1 MAARI
6 RDRAGPRLIP
16 LTLAALAF
24 GIVATLIV
32 AGLFVARSVRA
43 LEVGLT
49 GARTAEDI
57 GDAASLLRV
66 RVAAAEVAERDYLL
80 SGASADLAHFRNV
93 AGAARSE
100 LARFEASA
108 RRNAWADSRVALLG
122 EHGAARL
129 AALAEEVDRFG
140 AQGGRALGRVLPEQS
155 LAADRTAAGA
165 FEVAATAVMREA
177 AAAQQRAMASF
188 RAHQR
193 WIALEALI
201 AALVSAAFFGVAA
214 LGLLVG
220 RDRLVAAKERLRRQ
234 TARLT
239 AMADHIRDGVAVFGP
254 DDRLLLWN
262 QAFFPTSG
270 FPPSLERVGTPFAR
284 FAVAAADWFPPLLG
298 EPRPQGEPIVAEMQ
312 RHGRVLEVWRSALT
326 DGGQIVA
333 IADISKRVEAE
344 QMVRQVQKMDALG
357 QLTGGIAHDMNNLL
371 QVISANLEQL
381 GQRLPAETGIRM
393 RLDAAMAGVARGAN
407 LTRHLLAFARR
418 QPLTTEVIDPGVL
431 LRGTVELLRRT
442 LGETYEVR
450 LALDEEEESWLVRT
464 DPQQLENAV
473 LNLALNARDAM
484 PGGGRVV
491 IIVTNRLLDAEYAAR
506 HPDAAPGEYVMI
518 AVADTGEGMTA
529 EQIAHA
535 VEPFYTTKGTG
546 RGTGL
551 GLSMVY
557 GLVRQSGGHFHI
569 DSVQDGGTTVRL
581 YLPRSLAEL
590 PATPAEQAVARGHG
604 ETVLVVEDDPAVR
617 AVVLGSIRDLGY
629 HTLEAG
635 NADAALVLL
644 RGGARPDV
652 LFSDV
657 VMPGNLGAADLAR
670 EARRISPS
678 LAVVF
683 TSGYADDLALEA
695 ELAEAATRLLPKPWT
710 ESGLAMSLREALKP
724 GRATVAKKGPALKV
738 LLVED
743 DPMVGETTAD
753 MLGTMGHEVFWA
765 SSATEARSALD
776 GTELIIA
783 DAGLPDG
790 DGAAFAEEVR
800 RAKPEVAMIVIS
812 GRSAR
817 SLGDHAIVWMEKP
830 FDEAKLRA
838 AIARAREGAAASAA

>member
-6 RDRAGPRLIP
+6 RDHAGPRLIP

-24 GIVATLIV
+24 GIVATLVV
-32 AGLFVARSVRA
+32 AGIFVAQSVRA
-43 LEVGLT
+43 LESDLT
-49 GARTAEDI
+49 GARTAQ
-57 GDAASLLRV
+57 GVRDAASALLA
-66 RVAAAEVAERDYLL
+66 RVAIAETAQRDYLL
-80 SGASADLAHFRNV
+80 SGQPADLARFQDV
-93 AGAARSE
+93 AGAARSA
-100 LARFEASA
+100 LAKFEASA
-108 RRNAWADSRVALLG
+108 RNSAWTGSSGAVLGRLG
-122 EHGAARL
+122 EARL
-129 AALAEEVDRFG
+129 AALAEEIDRFG
-140 AQGGRALGRVLPEQS
+140 KQGGRAVGQVLPERS
-155 LAADRTAAGA
+155 LAPDRTAARA
-165 FEVAATAVMREA
+165 FEVATTEVMHEA
-177 AAAQQRAMASF
+177 AAAQQRAMVSF
-188 RAHQR
+188 RVHQR
-193 WIALEALI
+193 RITIEVLL
-201 AALVSAAFFGVAA
+201 AALVSAALVGVAA
-214 LGLLVG
+214 LGLLFG
-220 RDRLVAAKERLRRQ
+220 RDRLVAAKERLRLQ

-270 FPPSLERVGTPFAR
+270 FPPELERTGTPFAR
-284 FAVAAADWFPPLLG
+284 FTAAAADWLPPLLG
-298 EPRPQGEPIVAEMQ
+298 EPRPHGEPIVAEMQ

-344 QMVRQVQKMDALG
+344 QMVRQAQKMDALG

-381 GQRLPAETGIRM
+381 GQRLPAETGLRM

-418 QPLTTEVIDPGVL
+418 QPLASAVIDPGAL

-450 LALDEEEESWLVRT
+450 LALDEEEERWLVRT

-484 PGGGRVV
+484 PNGGRVV
-491 IIVTNRLLDAEYAAR
+491 IIVTNRPLDAGYAAR
-506 HPDAAPGEYVMI
+506 HAEVVPGEYVMI

-569 DSVQDGGTTVRL
+569 DSVQGGGTTVRL
-581 YLPRSLAEL
+581 YLPRSLGEL
-590 PATPAEQAVARGHG
+590 AATPTEQAVARGHG

-617 AVVLGSIRDLGY
+617 AVVLGSIKDLGY
-629 HTLEAG
+629 HTLEAA

-644 RGGARPDV
+644 RGGARPDI

-670 EARRISPS
+670 EARRLSPS

-710 ESGLAMSLREALKP
+710 KGGLAMSLSEALKP
-724 GRATVAKKGPALKV
+724 GRAQIAKKGPTLKV

-753 MLGTMGHEVFWA
+753 MLGMMGHDVFWA
-765 SSATEARSALD
+765 SSATEARNALD
-776 GTELIIA
+776 GTELVIA

-790 DGAAFAEEVR
+790 DGAALAEEMR

-817 SLGDHAIVWMEKP
+817 SLADRAIVWIEKP